1 MVIPIQF
8 GLSPNIPSLETLQIT
23 LSLIRAGELRDFGPA
38 LSSVRAF
45 AREIGVAESTLRT
58 AFLTEGRRPS
68 LGTLA
73 RVDEGIRRNYER
85 ILGRTVSDTTV
96 IDRHIGRNPLAQAYL
111 RAPLNRTG
119 VRLWVS
125 TQDRDYKGF
134 RTYKFD
140 DPDIDLEDAL
150 AVLGED
156 EVLETIVYRLD

>member
-1 MVIPIQF
+1 MVIPSVSL
-8 GLSPNIPSLETLQIT
+8 LSPNLPSVETLQIS

-45 AREIGVAESTLRT
+45 AREIGVSESTLRG

-68 LGTLA
+68 IGTLA

-85 ILGRTVSDTTV
+85 ILGRTVSDNTV

-111 RAPLNRTG
+111 RAPVNRTG

-125 TQDRDYKGF
+125 TTDADYKGY

-140 DPDIDLEDAL
+140 DPDITVEDAM

-156 EVLETIVYRLD
+156 ERLETIVYRLD